1 MWVAT
6 KCLSTSS
13 AMRLYDLTSFRI
25 SDSSG
30 SSLAFF
36 SSRGTPTIM
45 QNHSASSFRIGKN
58 EHVPVAG
65 RDRPSVLHLVYL
77 VGCSNGSNRR
87 LLVHACLRS
96 IPRL

>member
-30 SSLAFF
+30 SSLGFF
-36 SSRGTPTIM
+36 SSRDSDYHAEPLG
-45 QNHSASSFRIGKN
+45 QLLGVGEDK
-58 EHVPVAG
+58 HVPIAG
-65 RDRPSVLHLVYL
+65 GDSPSILHLVYF

-87 LLVHACLRS
+87 LLVHPCLRS